1 MAKKRKNSDS
11 AGVTYWYY
19 WYR

>member
-1 MAKKRKNSDS
+1 MVKKRKNSDN
-11 AGVTYWYY
+11 AVVTYWYY